1 MNKSIIIPILSAA
14 LVFMTSGMYLF
25 SQESQSKLI
34 WNKYDFVPGEK
45 IIFEDN
51 QEGEQNGEFPSRW
64 DLVTGNVENAAFGG
78 QNVIYYKE
86 AESCMVPLFKNPEK
100 DNLPD
105 LFTIEFD
112 CWFEPE
118 EYCQY
123 YVSFYDQKNQSE
135 SPIEIEP
142 LKINA
147 NHADIPE
154 RGEGFYPGE
163 EEKGEIA
170 KGFWRHVAISFNVR
184 ALKVYL
190 DDARI
195 INIPNLGINPTGV
208 TICCDA
214 MNNAG
219 AKGNN
224 RFIKNIRIAEGAVKL
239 YDKLI
244 SDGKIVTTGIRFD
257 VNKATIKPESMG
269 VINSV
274 LQLLKDHQEIKL
286 SVEGHTDSDG
296 DEAANQTL
304 SEKRAQAVVAELT
317 KMGIAADRLSGK
329 GWGETKPVGL
339 NNTAEGKAANRRVEF
354 VKK

>member
-1 MNKSIIIPILSAA
+1 MKNSKIIPILFVTM
-14 LVFMTSGMYLF
+14 VFMISGRYLF
-25 SQESQSKLI
+25 SQVSKSNLV

-64 DLVTGNVENAAFGG
+64 DLVAGNVENAVFGN
-78 QNVIYYKE
+78 QNVIYFKE
-86 AESCMVPLFKNPEK
+86 AESCIIPFLKNPVK

-118 EYCQY
+118 EYCVY
-123 YVSFYDQKNQSE
+123 FVSFYDQKNQSE
-135 SPIEIEP
+135 SPIEVEP

-163 EEKGEIA
+163 EEMGEID

-195 INIPNLGINPTGV
+195 INIPNLGFNPTGV

-214 MNNAG
+214 MNSAG

-257 VNKATIKPESMG
+257 VNKAAIKPESMG
-269 VINSV
+269 VINSIA
-274 LQLLKDHQEIKL
+274 QLMKDHPEIKL

-296 DEAANQTL
+296 DEAPNQTL

-317 KMGIAADRLSGK
+317 KMGVAADRLDSK
-329 GWGETKPVGL
+329 GWGETKPVGT